1 MLRLAVLFPELLG
14 TYGDAGN
21 AAVLAS
27 RARRR
32 GVDVEVAAVG
42 LGDGVPA
49 ADLYL
54 LGGGEDGPQ
63 RLAADLLRASTL
75 GARVGDGARV
85 LAVCAGLQLLG
96 ETFCVEGDDE
106 YPGLGLVAMRT
117 TRGAARSV
125 GDLAVRVG
133 PEVLVGFENHGGVT
147 ALGPGV
153 EPLGAVVRGRGNDGR
168 VDGVRAPRLWATYAH
183 GPALAQNPWLADE
196 VLTDLVGEELRPLAT
211 VADALHAARV
221 ASLGL

>member
-1 MLRLAVLFPELLG
+1 M
-14 TYGDAGN
+14 
-21 AAVLAS
+21 
-27 RARRR
+27 
-32 GVDVEVAAVG
+32 
-42 LGDGVPA
+42 
-49 ADLYL
+49 
-54 LGGGEDGPQ
+54 
-63 RLAADLLRASTL
+63 
-75 GARVGDGARV
+75 
-85 LAVCAGLQLLG
+85 
-96 ETFCVEGDDE
+96 
-106 YPGLGLVAMRT
+106 
-117 TRGAARSV
+117 
-125 GDLAVRVG
+125 
-133 PEVLVGFENHGGVT
+133 LVGFENHGGVT